1 MTPKQKHKPYIQL
14 ECLQEA
20 CQKLNIP
27 LSTYGN
33 TGNFICLKM
42 KKPLFFVNF
51 STPFN
56 SDSLVKI
63 CRDKEFTYN
72 LVSGLVRMPQ
82 TQGFLD
88 PDCEKRYKNYR
99 KYYGRE
105 EITQTISNSFSW
117 PVVLKPNAKERGKNI
132 FFCAKKE
139 GIELALK
146 AIFNQHSKNYDYIA
160 VAQEYINIKKEF
172 RAVFFE
178 KKIVLLY
185 EKQISPLST
194 EYSGRLRKKS
204 SRATHIK
211 EQKIIAEVEDFVSP
225 AFQALN
231 APFVGADVAIRD
243 DGVLYLLEFNS
254 HPGFS
259 RFVKDNSK
267 EALVS
272 MYEKILAS
280 LQAKTAR

>member
-1 MTPKQKHKPYIQL
+1 MTLKQKHGPLIQI
-14 ECLQEA
+14 ECLQET
-20 CQKLNIP
+20 CRKLNIP
-27 LSTYGN
+27 FSSYGS

-56 SDSLVKI
+56 SDSVVKI

-72 LVSGLVRMPQ
+72 LVSNLVRMPR

-88 PDCEKRYKNYR
+88 PDCQERYKKYR
-99 KYYGRE
+99 KHYNRE
-105 EITQTISNSFSW
+105 EIALTVGNLFSW

-132 FFCAKKE
+132 FFCTKKE
-139 GIELALK
+139 NVESALK
-146 AIFNQHSKNYDYIA
+146 TIFNQHSKNYDYVAI
-160 VAQEYINIKKEF
+160 AQEYIKIKREF

-185 EKQISPLST
+185 EKQASLPLT
-194 EYSGRLRKKS
+194 KHSGHLRKKNL
-204 SRATHIK
+204 RAAQIK
-211 EQKIIAEVEDFVSP
+211 DQETITEIENFVSP

-231 APFVGADVAIRD
+231 ASFVGADVVLKD
-243 DGVLYLLEFNS
+243 DGLPYLLEFNS
-254 HPGFS
+254 HPGFAG
-259 RFVKDNSK
+259 FVKDNGK

-280 LQAKTAR
+280 LQETAK